1 MRVKVKSNAQER
13 EFVIFGA
20 FTADDEDGF
29 FDVFLQV
36 RRQSEPQMTFNL
48 AQCPRMDTAA
58 MGMLLLACQEA
69 AKRGLSRVIRG
80 ASDSLAK
87 QLKACGFE
95 KFYFFQQRA

>member
-80 ASDSLAK
+80 ASDSLVK
-87 QLKACGFE
+87 QMKACGFE

>member
-80 ASDSLAK
+80 ASDSLVK
-87 QLKACGFE
+87 QMKACGFE
-95 KFYFFQQRA
+95 KFYFFQ

>member
-69 AKRGLSRVIRG
+69 AKRDLSRVIRG